1 MFVKTR
7 FDVAGIGGKQQ
18 RPTANSNQVRRL
30 AAYIQIR
37 MLTQERQRG
46 DRAVVESQA
55 LHLIQ
60 LDHVPAAD
68 VLENQLQRRV
78 LQESARARR
87 HNKVLHLVSDLQQG
101 LE

>member
-1 MFVKTR
+1 MFVKAR

-68 VLENQLQRRV
+68 VLEDQLQRGV
-78 LQESARARR
+78 LKEPAGTRR
-87 HNKVLHLVSDLQQG
+87 YHEVLHLVSDLQ
-101 LE
+101 